1 MGMRKVAAFLSVSA
15 CIVMLPGCKP
25 GQPSLVG
32 KREGEIEIP
41 KSTGT
46 DAKDPMN
53 KFGEEFA
60 KSMAKA
66 MKMSLELKENNEFS
80 MTMMF
85 FPVEGTWA
93 QAGDT
98 ITLKPTKIMGM
109 DADQVK
115 EAKAKRDGNQ
125 LASNIKVETKTEDM
139 VLKIQGDQL
148 VLEDPKKAKE
158 GRIVFTRAKS

>member
-1 MGMRKVAAFLSVSA
+1 
-15 CIVMLPGCKP
+15 MLPGCKP
-25 GQPSLVG
+25 GKANFAG
-32 KREGEIEIP
+32 KWEGEIDIP
-41 KSTGT
+41 ESTGK

-66 MKMSLELKENNEFS
+66 MKMSLELKENKEFT

-85 FPVEGTWA
+85 FPVEGTWT
-93 QAGDT
+93 QTDDT

-139 VLKIQGDQL
+139 VLKIEGDKL
-148 VLEDPKKAKE
+148 VLENPKKAKE
-158 GRIVFTRAKS
+158 GRIVFSRAKS